1 MKYSKLGNSNL
12 NVSRICMGCMGFGNA
27 TTGQH
32 IWTLDEEQSR
42 EIIKRGLELG
52 VNFYDTAI
60 AYQNGSSEKFVGKAL
75 KDYAKRENVIVATK
89 FLPRTQDEI
98 KSNQTYQDSSISRI

>member
-1 MKYSKLGNSNL
+1 
-12 NVSRICMGCMGFGNA
+12 MGCMGFGNA

-98 KSNQTYQDSSISRI
+98 KSNQIKHIRTAAYREYDKQQSFQFRNGLR